1 MKTKMQVMKVIRTL
15 IFVCSLLVGL
25 TTLSGCQEAA
35 QKGDGLLITG
45 TSSDR
50 LVKFPID
57 GFPSSYAVSVSSTS
71 VVPSD
76 VKASLAVDLD
86 LVDKYNSEMG
96 TNYYPVPEGSY
107 SFDNSEVTIAAGQAV
122 SSAANLSI
130 ADDSEFVPGRVYLVP
145 VTIKHATGNMD
156 IIESS
161 RTIYL
166 KVARTLRFYAPYVGQ
181 ASMAYQFL
189 LPDPIQSLPT
199 YTWEVKIYATK
210 FRSSGASGTTRVC
223 SFGGNETS
231 VEGGA
236 INDGGFKC
244 DQNLLRFG
252 EGTDDPNQL
261 HVTTKQGKMSSNTR
275 FALNTWYAVAL
286 VNDGNTL
293 TLYINGEKDNSMT
306 VAPYEYSLYG
316 VQIGMPSSGYQSSQ
330 LFYGRL
336 SEMRLW
342 TRPLSAREIKAN
354 MCGVDP
360 STSGLVSY
368 WRMNEGE
375 GKTFY
380 DLSPSKRDISY
391 KNDITIDWTY
401 DDTNKCLE

>member
-1 MKTKMQVMKVIRTL
+1 MA
-15 IFVCSLLVGL
+15 SWLLA
-25 TTLSGCQEAA
+25 GCQEAVE
-35 QKGDGLLITG
+35 KGDGLLITG
-45 TSSDR
+45 TASDC
-50 LVKFPID
+50 LVKFPVD
-57 GFPSSYAVSVSSTS
+57 GFPAAYPVTVTSTSCVSS
-71 VVPSD
+71 D
-76 VKASLAVDLD
+76 VQVSLAVDTT
-86 LVDKYNSEMG
+86 LVEKYNAQMG
-96 TNYYPVPEGSY
+96 TNYYAIPAGAWTL
-107 SFDNSEVTIAAGQAV
+107 DNSSVTISTGQAI
-122 SSAANLSI
+122 SSAASLAI
-130 ADDSEFVPGRVYLVP
+130 ADDSDFVPGRVYLVP
-145 VTIKHATGNMD
+145 VTIRSATGNLD

-189 LPDPIQSLPT
+189 LPDPIPSLT
-199 YTWEVKIYATK
+199 AYTWEVKIYATQ
-210 FRSSGASGTTRVC
+210 FRSLGASGTTRVC
-223 SFGGNETS
+223 SFGGNESS

-236 INDGGFKC
+236 IDDGGFKC

-252 EGTDDPNQL
+252 EGTDEPNQL

-286 VNDGNTL
+286 VNDGSTL
-293 TLYINGEKDNSMT
+293 TLYINGEKDNSMS

-342 TRPLSAREIKAN
+342 TRALSAREIKAN
-354 MCGVDP
+354 VCGVDP
-360 STSGLVSY
+360 STNGLVSY

-375 GKTFY
+375 GTTFY

-391 KNDITIDWTY
+391 KSNITIDWTY
-401 DDTNKCLE
+401 DDTNKCVE